1 MEIINSP
8 DNILSVNG
16 RNYKF
21 NNDILEIKKTETHV
35 FVVTMPVQGNLNN
48 VFGISLQFGTM
59 WRIQK
64 ASEVYPSFYQTPFVG
79 ISIIKNEI
87 VVTDFLGCRF
97 VVDPENGRIIGRK
110 REVK

>member
-1 MEIINSP
+1 MEIIDSH

-16 RNYKF
+16 KDYQF
-21 NNDILEIKKTETHV
+21 DNDILEIAKTGTHV
-35 FVVTMPVQGNLNN
+35 IVVTVPDRRDLNN
-48 VFGISLQFGTM
+48 VFGVPLEGGDM

-64 ASEVYPSFYQTPFVG
+64 VNEIYPSFEQTPFVG
-79 ISIIKNEI
+79 INIINNEI
-87 VVTDFLGCRF
+87 VVTDFSACRF

>member
-1 MEIINSP
+1 MEIIDTH

-21 NNDILEIKKTETHV
+21 DNHILEIKKTETHV
-35 FVVTMPVQGNLNN
+35 FVVTIPFQGNLNN
-48 VFGISLQFGTM
+48 VYGVSLKFGTM

-64 ASEVYPSFYQTPFVG
+64 ANEVYPSFYQTPFVG
-79 ISIIKNEI
+79 ISITKNEI